1 MDNQFS
7 TIVNDKETIKAYL
20 DGLVDNNLLDY
31 DGPGVYLR
39 FERRSIFRVTLG
51 TDGLSCF
58 EQERMRPSEWYMEE
72 LPYNEKTLS
81 KLRSRLG
88 S

>member
-7 TIVNDKETIKAYL
+7 TIVNNKETIKAYL

-31 DGPGVYLR
+31 DGSDYIK
-39 FERRSIFRVTLG
+39 FERRSNFRVTLG

-58 EQERMRPSEWYMEE
+58 EQECMRPSEWYMEE

>member
-1 MDNQFS
+1 M
-7 TIVNDKETIKAYL
+7 KETIKAYL
-20 DGLVDNNLLDY
+20 DNLLNNKLVSY
-31 DGPGVYLR
+31 DGPGVYVK
-39 FERRSIFRVTLG
+39 FERRTNFRVTLG

>member
-1 MDNQFS
+1 M
-7 TIVNDKETIKAYL
+7 KETIKTYL
-20 DGLVDNNLLDY
+20 DGLLDNKVVDG
-31 DGPGVYLR
+31 DGPGVYVK
-39 FERRSIFRVTLG
+39 FERRSNFRVTLG

-72 LPYNEKTLS
+72 LPYNEASLL

>member
-1 MDNQFS
+1 M
-7 TIVNDKETIKAYL
+7 KETIKAYL
-20 DGLVDNNLLDY
+20 DGLLNNKLVSY
-31 DGPGVYLR
+31 DGPGVYVK
-39 FERRSIFRVTLG
+39 FERRSNFRVTLG

>member
-1 MDNQFS
+1 MN
-7 TIVNDKETIKAYL
+7 KKTIKAYL
-20 DGLVDNNLLDY
+20 DSLLDNKLVSY
-31 DGPGVYLR
+31 DGPGVYVK

-58 EQERMRPSEWYMEE
+58 EEERMRPSEWYMEE